1 MLVLLAASFC
11 LLFDVLD
18 LFPNVSRNL
27 RQLQRTLLFR
37 VLEYATASAKADY
50 VSYDVLY
57 RPLDGH
63 KNLMKPHA

>member
-1 MLVLLAASFC
+1 MMVLLAASFS

-27 RQLQRTLLFR
+27 RQLQRTLLFK
-37 VLEYATASAKADY
+37 VLEYANATATADY

-63 KNLMKPHA
+63 KNLMKPRA